1 MIYYSPNEIHFGR
14 FRHPP
19 EATLCLFPMADRD
32 RRGMLIKNTGTTAA
46 QVAMASRVI
55 TIGPGE
61 EEFITP
67 EEVRDPKLREA
78 LQIRAIAIVRPATK
92 EEDEALA
99 NRLS

>member
-1 MIYYSPNEIHFGR
+1 
-14 FRHPP
+14 
-19 EATLCLFPMADRD
+19 MADRD
-32 RRGMLIKNTGTTAA
+32 RRGMLIKNTGSSTE
-46 QVAMASRVI
+46 QVAMASRMI

-78 LQIRAIAIVRPATK
+78 LQVRAIAIVRPATK

-99 NRLS
+99 NRLSTSG